1 MTTEQGRQYLVFGA
15 SGAQGGAVARN
26 LVERGHPVRGF
37 AHQGTESAD
46 PAVSLVTGDLADPDA
61 VREAFAGVTHA
72 AVTLPLVY
80 DADTVAGYA
89 RNIAD
94 AARQAGVQQIVYNS
108 NTCIPDDITPYPA
121 YETRRAAEAILAES
135 GVPFVVLRPPVYLEN
150 LFNPGVGGALV
161 NQNVLA
167 YPLPA
172 DRRVA
177 WVSHDDL
184 AAAMVAALD
193 RPDLVGRSVQF
204 GGGEVLTGP
213 ELAAIFSDVL
223 GRPISYLQLEVDAFQ
238 EGLAFALGAEAA
250 AGVSGIYRW
259 VGQEAGRDL
268 FDLDPATLP
277 KVLNVTPTPVADWV
291 AARPWQQ
298 FSQGEQSGRS

>member
-1 MTTEQGRQYLVFGA
+1 MTEQGRQYLVFGA
-15 SGAQGGAVARN
+15 TGGQGGAVVRTLA
-26 LVERGHPVRGF
+26 ERGHPVRGF
-37 AHQGTESAD
+37 ARRGAE
-46 PAVSLVTGDLADPDA
+46 PAGSGVSLVAGDLADPAA

-80 DADTVAGYA
+80 DTPTVADYA

-94 AARQAGVQQIVYNS
+94 AARQAGVQQLVYNT
-108 NTCIPDDITPYPA
+108 NTCIPNDTTPYPA
-121 YETRRAAEAILAES
+121 YETRRITAEILVDS
-135 GVPFVVLRPPVYLEN
+135 GVPTVVLCPPVYLEN
-150 LFNPGVGGALV
+150 LFNPGVGGALA

-177 WVSHDDL
+177 WLSHDDL

-204 GGGEVLTGP
+204 GGGDVVTGP
-213 ELAAIFSDVL
+213 ELAAIFSTAL
-223 GRPISYLQLEVDAFQ
+223 GRQINYLPLEVDAFQ

-250 AGVSGIYRW
+250 TGVAGIYRW
-259 VGQEAGRDL
+259 VGQDAGRDL

-277 KVLNVTPTPVADWV
+277 KVLNVTPTPIAEWV

-298 FSQGEQSGRS
+298 FA

>member
-1 MTTEQGRQYLVFGA
+1 M
-15 SGAQGGAVARN
+15 
-26 LVERGHPVRGF
+26 RGF
-37 AHQGTESAD
+37 ARRD
-46 PAVSLVTGDLADPDA
+46 PRSGSSPVSLVTGDLADPAA
-61 VREAFAGVTHA
+61 VREAFVGVTHA

-80 DADTVAGYA
+80 DAQTVTDYA
-89 RNIAD
+89 CNIAD
-94 AARQAGVQQIVYNS
+94 AARRAGVQQLVFNT
-108 NTCIPDDITPYPA
+108 NTCIPDEATPYPA
-121 YETRRAAEAILAES
+121 YETRRATETILRDS
-135 GVPFVVLRPPVYLEN
+135 GVPLVVLRPPVYLEN

-177 WVSHDDL
+177 WLSHGDL

-204 GGGEVLTGP
+204 GGGEVVTGP
-213 ELAAIFSDVL
+213 ELAEIFSGVL
-223 GRPISYLQLEVDAFQ
+223 GRPISYRPLEVDAFQ
-238 EGLAFALGAEAA
+238 EGLAFALGGPAA
-250 AGVSGIYRW
+250 TGVAGIYRW

-277 KVLNVTPTPVADWV
+277 KALSVNPRPIAEWV
-291 AARPWQQ
+291 AAQPWQQ
-298 FSQGEQSGRS
+298 FAQQNQTEPS

>member
-1 MTTEQGRQYLVFGA
+1 MTEQGKQYLVFGA
-15 SGAQGGAVARN
+15 TGGQGGAVART
-26 LVERGHPVRGF
+26 LAERGQPVRGF
-37 AHQGTESAD
+37 ARRGAQPAD
-46 PAVSLVTGDLADPDA
+46 SLVSLVTGDLADPAA

-80 DADTVAGYA
+80 DAQTVAGYA

-94 AARQAGVQQIVYNS
+94 AARQAGVQQLVYNA
-108 NTCIPDDITPYPA
+108 NTCIPGETTPYPA
-121 YETRRAAEAILAES
+121 YETRRVAEAILAVS
-135 GVPFVVLRPPVYLEN
+135 GVPLVVLRPPVYLEN

-177 WVSHDDL
+177 WLSHDDL

-193 RPDLVGRSVQF
+193 RPDLAGRVVQF
-204 GGGEVLTGP
+204 GGGEVVTGP
-213 ELAAIFSDVL
+213 ELAAIFSTVL
-223 GRPISYLQLEVDAFQ
+223 GRKISYLALGVDAFQ
-238 EGLAFALGAEAA
+238 EGLTFALGAEAA
-250 AGVSGIYRW
+250 TGVAGIYRW
-259 VGQEAGRDL
+259 VGQGAGRDL
-268 FDLDPATLP
+268 FDLEPATMSE
-277 KVLNVTPTPVADWV
+277 VLNVTPTPIADWV

-298 FSQGEQSGRS
+298 FAQKEQAERP